1 MSSIEITRSGKQN
14 VALGH
19 GISVDFPEGLF
30 DEEKITFRYAVT
42 AGVNFG
48 LFKLPNDGRL
58 ISAILSLH
66 PEKDVT
72 FKKPISIT
80 MPHNLYSETDLI
92 KGIKFCKA
100 KVNNFRTVNGQKALV
115 FSEVSA
121 EAVSQFSRP
130 TQIEDYNEVK
140 EFCATFNTLHTCH
153 YCLASDHFYKQNIS
167 DDSQLYIVEIKP
179 LNLGKS
185 SDFYITYAVFE
196 FRALCYKVSTLLILL
211 PVASFS

>member
-1 MSSIEITRSGKQN
+1 MKMRSIEITRGGKQN

-19 GISVDFPEGLF
+19 GISVDFPEGF
-30 DEEKITFRYAVT
+30 IDEEKIAFRYAVT

-48 LFKLPNDGRL
+48 LFKLPINSRL

-100 KVNNFRTVNGQKALV
+100 KVDDFRTVNGQKALV

-121 EAVSQFSRP
+121 EEIVTQFSRP
-130 TQIEDYNEVK
+130 TKIEDYGEVK
-140 EFCATFNTLHTCH
+140 ESCATLGTPHTCH
-153 YCLASDHFYKQNIS
+153 YCLSDYLCKQKVT
-167 DDSQLYIVEIKP
+167 DDSQLFLIQFKP
-179 LNLGKS
+179 TNLGKS
-185 SDFYITYAVFE
+185 RE
-196 FRALCYKVSTLLILL
+196 FCIDYVVVEFLRPCLQVGYVLK
-211 PVASFS
+211 